1 MKSLYT
7 IFVVMLFSSF
17 VNAQDITSI
26 DPDDPYYLL
35 DHPTHL
41 QVNEVLG
48 LKDHDI
54 DFVRLEGS
62 TLQFYNQYKERT
74 RSYELAFDSDF
85 RTDQACLVEY
95 NVANSNG
102 NTVKVAYE
110 HGRGNTFKCTIY
122 MYDKDDA
129 LIMKVAADKIL
140 DSFYF

>member
-26 DPDDPYYLL
+26 NPDDPYYLL

-41 QVNEVLG
+41 EVNEVLG

-62 TLQFYNQYKERT
+62 TLQLFNQYKERT
-74 RSYELAFDSDF
+74 RSYELAFESDF
-85 RTDQACLVEY
+85 KTEQACIVKY
-95 NVANSNG
+95 SVVNSNG
-102 NTVKVAYE
+102 NTLKVAYE
-110 HGRGNTFKCTIY
+110 EGRSNTYKCTIF
-122 MYDKDDA
+122 MYDKNET
-129 LIMKVAADKIL
+129 LIMKVASDRIL